1 MNFEK
6 VLKFLTDWALSTGV
20 KILVSIVLLILLFR
34 VISRL
39 TRRAEKRLLSGKK
52 QMDKTLVS
60 TIVYLVRIVLKLA
73 VTVCIVGYLG
83 VDTGG
88 LTALIASL
96 GVGIGLAV
104 NGALSNLA
112 GGALLLLTRPFKID
126 DYIEAQEY
134 SGTVEDIHI
143 VSTRLRTPDNKVVYI
158 PNGVLSSGTIVNYS
172 EKPLRRIEV
181 LHRIPLEAD
190 VDSVRR
196 ILFDVAFA
204 ESRIMEDPEQT
215 LVISEITDS
224 ALVVSHRV
232 WVENDNYWNVF
243 FDLTERSRNELMSKN
258 ITPPRKQIEI
268 KRVRI
273 FKHLVLKTTSCCAI
287 ITHHIFVKKATIC

>member
-1 MNFEK
+1 MNFEN

-34 VISRL
+34 IISRL

-268 KRVRI
+268 KRE
-273 FKHLVLKTTSCCAI
+273 K
-287 ITHHIFVKKATIC
+287 